1 MIMRDTFVKTLIEE
15 AKKDKNIELVTGDL
29 GFGVLKP
36 YFEQLPNQFT
46 NAGIA
51 EQNMTGVAAGMAL
64 CGKTV
69 FTYSIGNFPTLRCI
83 EQIRNDCAYP
93 HANVKIV
100 CVGGGFVYGSLG
112 MSHQATED
120 IAILRALPEVTVV
133 CPGDL
138 VEAAEATKAIAHTPG
153 TVYLRLG
160 RGGEKR
166 VHNKIDN
173 FQIGKAIKIRE
184 AKADCNKKVALFST
198 GAILDEVTEAAGI
211 LEKEGIG
218 VEEYSFHTVKP
229 IDKDVILD
237 CANRYDYIVTVEEHN
252 VIGGFASAVSEV
264 ITDSD
269 ENVRLIKIGLNDKY
283 CSKVGNQKYL
293 RAQYGMTA
301 QDIVKKVKETVR

>member
-1 MIMRDTFVKTLIEE
+1 MRDTFVKTLIEE
-15 AKKDKNIELVTGDL
+15 AKKDSNIELLTGDL

-51 EQNMTGVAAGMAL
+51 EQSMTGIAAGMAL

-120 IAILRALPEVTVV
+120 IAIMRALPEVTVV

-138 VEAAEATKAIAHTPG
+138 VEAAEATKAIAHIPG

-166 VHNKIDN
+166 IHDKIEN
-173 FQIGKAIKIRE
+173 FQIGKAIKIQDS
-184 AKADCNKKVALFST
+184 KDDCDKKVALFST
-198 GAILDEVTEAAGI
+198 GAILDEATDAAKM
-211 LEKEGIG
+211 LDQTGIG

-229 IDKDVILD
+229 IDKDVIID
-237 CANRYDYIVTVEEHN
+237 CAKRYDYIVTVEEHN
-252 VIGGFASAVSEV
+252 VVGGFASAVSEV
-264 ITDSD
+264 ITDFD
-269 ENVRLIKIGLNDKY
+269 EKAKLIKIGLNDEY

-293 RAQYGMTA
+293 RAQYGMVA
-301 QDIVKKVKETVR
+301 EDIVNKVKETLV